1 MKQIHI
7 LLLLPL
13 LILVACCS
21 ATDARKSYEKARS
34 YIAQGDAPQALACLR
49 AAADATADDSL
60 RAAIYS
66 EMGDLLFD
74 EGLQEQALGA
84 YQKAYWA
91 TCAMKDTVGMAC
103 QQINIA
109 NIYRTRESDDSCLYY
124 FGLARQLARSQHD
137 SLLLADIQ
145 NQMAGYYLWH
155 NDYAQARRLLLPA
168 LNSSQADKTGGICFM
183 AADLYRHTGPA
194 DSARYYCQLLLREK
208 ETGLRQMG
216 HKWLAE
222 LLLAERLRVGAT
234 AGIGKTTEA
243 AVHLEQY
250 ELLTDTLMQETD
262 TESMRRISALYD
274 YSLREQQNARLERR
288 VITAVAV
295 IVVLSVSLL
304 ALMLFFSR
312 RRLHYRLKVQQLEH
326 LLADYRKRDD
336 KTADRQQ
343 EILADA
349 PICRHISRLLGDA
362 RQQSMTDDDWHILED
377 TLSKVQPAF
386 LQRLRGFHRFSAHE
400 LHVCMLLRL
409 GLPPA
414 AIAQLTARSKQSIS
428 SVRSR
433 LFEKVFGQK
442 GTPAQWDEFIQS
454 L

>member
-1 MKQIHI
+1 MKPLHI

-13 LILVACCS
+13 LLLLACCS
-21 ATDARKSYEKARS
+21 AIDARKSYEKARQCM
-34 YIAQGDAPQALACLR
+34 AQGDAPQALACLR

-84 YQKAYWA
+84 YQNAYRA
-91 TCAMKDTVGMAC
+91 SHVLNDTAAMAC
-103 QQINIA
+103 QQVNIA
-109 NIYRTRESDDSCLYY
+109 NIYRTRENDDSCLYY
-124 FGLARQLARSQHD
+124 FGLARQLARQLHD
-137 SLLLADIQ
+137 SMLVADIQ

-168 LNSSQADKTGGICFM
+168 LNPSQADMAGGICFM

-194 DSARYYCQLLLREK
+194 DSARHYCQLLLREQ

-222 LLLAERLRVGAT
+222 LLLAE
-234 AGIGKTTEA
+234 GKTAEA

-250 ELLTDTLMQETD
+250 EQLTDTLMQETD
-262 TESMRRISALYD
+262 TESLRRISALYD

-288 VITAVAV
+288 IIMAVAV
-295 IVVLSVSLL
+295 IVVLMVSLL
-304 ALMLFFSR
+304 ALLLFFSR
-312 RRLHYRLKVQQLEH
+312 RRMHYSMKVQQLEH
-326 LLADYRKRDD
+326 LLADYRRRDD
-336 KTADRQQ
+336 KAADRQQ
-343 EILADA
+343 DILADT
-349 PICRHISRLLGDA
+349 PICRHIGRLLGDA
-362 RQQSMTDDDWHILED
+362 RCQSMTDEDWHILED

-409 GLPPA
+409 GLSPA

-442 GTPAQWDEFIQS
+442 GTPAQWDEFIRS